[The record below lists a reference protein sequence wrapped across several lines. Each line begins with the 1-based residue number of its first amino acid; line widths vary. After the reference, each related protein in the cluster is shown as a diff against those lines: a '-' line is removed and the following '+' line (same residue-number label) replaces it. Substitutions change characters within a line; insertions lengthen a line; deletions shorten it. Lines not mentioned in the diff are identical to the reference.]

1 MLFTAVPPIMAP
13 QTTGHPAAL
22 PQDVARRNPDDRV
35 SAAKPGSTADGAR
48 GDPQRWHE
56 NPRLQADG
64 SKKASAP
71 PTILQ
76 IKINTMLEE
85 QQEKLAQEKLD
96 AARIPAR
103 VEDPE
108 TASDTLDRQEGVFQ
122 TGAPAEVP
130 EAQEAQVV
138 EEAGARPKVATPLY
152 SLPAFD
158 AAPPEHA
165 LSRSA

>member
-22 PQDVARRNPDDRV
+22 PQDVARRNPDERV
-35 SAAKPGSTADGAR
+35 SAAKPGSATDTTR

-64 SKKASAP
+64 RKKASAP

-85 QQEKLAQEKLD
+85 QQEKQAQEKREAPRPERTDPSQDSRAAPLPPD
-96 AARIPAR
+96 AAATPATT
-103 VEDPE
+103 PE
-108 TASDTLDRQEGVFQ
+108 GPEGAETRQTA
-122 TGAPAEVP
+122 AKPA
-130 EAQEAQVV
+130 VV
-138 EEAGARPKVATPLY
+138 TPLY
-152 SLPAFD
+152 GLATLAEAPA
-158 AAPPEHA
+158 EHA

>member
-22 PQDVARRNPDDRV
+22 PQDVARRNPDERV
-35 SAAKPGSTADGAR
+35 SAAKQGSAADNAR

-56 NPRLQADG
+56 SPQLQAQG
-64 SKKASAP
+64 REKTSAP

-85 QQEKLAQEKLD
+85 QQEKMAQEKLD
-96 AARIPAR
+96 ADRIPAR
-103 VEDPE
+103 TEDAEDAPGTPVKEVALAPELPE
-108 TASDTLDRQEGVFQ
+108 T
-122 TGAPAEVP
+122 P
-130 EAQEAQVV
+130 EEPEV
-138 EEAGARPKVATPLY
+138 EEVGAKPMVATPLY
-152 SLPAFD
+152 GLPIFD

>member
-22 PQDVARRNPDDRV
+22 PQDVARRNPDERV
-35 SAAKPGSTADGAR
+35 SAAKPGSAADNAR
-48 GDPQRWHE
+48 SDPQRWHE
-56 NPRLQADG
+56 NPQLQADG

-85 QQEKLAQEKLD
+85 QQEKQAQEQLD

-103 VEDPE
+103 AEEPDEAPDTAVRPEGVVEVVLAESPE
-108 TASDTLDRQEGVFQ
+108 T
-122 TGAPAEVP
+122 PK
-130 EAQEAQVV
+130 V
-138 EEAGARPKVATPLY
+138 EEPGAKPKVATPLY
-152 SLPAFD
+152 SLPIFD

>member
-22 PQDVARRNPDDRV
+22 PQDVARRNPDERV
-35 SAAKPGSTADGAR
+35 SAAKQGSAADNAR

-56 NPRLQADG
+56 NPQLQADG

-85 QQEKLAQEKLD
+85 QQEKLAQEKRD
-96 AARIPAR
+96 AAHIPAR
-103 VEDPE
+103 AEEPE
-108 TASDTLDRQEGVFQ
+108 NAPDT
-122 TGAPAEVP
+122 PAREEVVNPQGFPVEVP
-130 EAQEAQVV
+130 ETQEVGKAGKKPVV
-138 EEAGARPKVATPLY
+138 APPLY
-152 SLPAFD
+152 SLPIFD
-158 AAPPEHA
+158 DAPSGHA